1 MLDIKNTSF
10 ELDYY
15 RQRQF
20 KAGWQ
25 DLMEVVF
32 SGILANADGAD
43 GRDFLRQMGGNLAKK
58 LPLPEV
64 QTVGELRDALNSL
77 LRQFDWGWVQI
88 EATGE
93 RLLLTH
99 HAYPH
104 SNLSHS
110 EETWALCFA
119 CVLEGAYENW
129 LLAQGGEPHIS
140 LRWLEPA
147 KDNTLVFCYRNVQSR
162 SS

>member
-1 MLDIKNTSF
+1 MLDIKSTSC

-25 DLMEVVF
+25 DLVEVVF
-32 SGILANADGAD
+32 AGILASADAGD
-43 GRDFLRQMGGNLAKK
+43 GRDFLRLMGGNLANK

-64 QTVGELRDALNSL
+64 QTVGELKEALNTM

-88 EATGE
+88 EATAE
-93 RLLLTH
+93 QLLLTH
-99 HAYPH
+99 HAYPQSVH
-104 SNLSHS
+104 PHS
-110 EETWALCFA
+110 EATWALAFA
-119 CVLEGAYENW
+119 CVLEGAYEHW
-129 LLAQGGEPHIS
+129 LLAQGGEPHVS

-147 KDNTLVFCYRNVQSR
+147 KDNTLVFCYRNVQPR
-162 SS
+162 